1 MSASLSVPGQSAEA
15 YDTVV
20 VGAGFAGMYM
30 LHRLRQQGL
39 SVRVYEQGDGVGGT
53 WYWNRYPGARC
64 DVESMQYSYSFSDE
78 LQQEWDWSERYAPQP
93 EILKY
98 ANHVADRFDLRPDIQ
113 FDTRV
118 ERAVFDESTDRWSV
132 TTSANGE
139 TRTVTAAYVI
149 LATGC
154 LSNARMPDIKGLK
167 DFKGEVYHTGHWPH
181 HPVDFT
187 GKRVAVIG
195 TGSSA
200 LQSVPVIAAQA
211 SHLTVFQRTANFS
224 IPARNAPLT
233 PEERDAFRSNYP
245 EIRRIAREDMRN
257 GIYQEI
263 PDRGALDDGDNERRA
278 KYETRWSKGGLTF
291 MGVYN
296 NLVLDQAANDTAA
309 GFVRDKIAEIV
320 SDPHTA
326 KLLQPSDH
334 PIGSKRICVDTDYYA
349 TFNRSNVTLVD
360 IKAGGI
366 DQILPNAVRAGAKD
380 YEVDALVLATGFDAM
395 TGSVAKIDIQG
406 RGGSTLNQKWAEGPR
421 TYLGLMS
428 AGFPNL
434 FVITG
439 PGSPSVLSNMIV
451 SIEQHVDWIADCV
464 GYMRAQGFAAMEAE
478 TDAEDRWVAH
488 VNETAYATLYPQANS
503 WYMGANIPGK
513 PRIFM
518 PYIGGV
524 GAYRQICND
533 VAAKGYQGFRMTGA
547 ERAQQR
553 SAAAS

>member
-1 MSASLSVPGQSAEA
+1 
-15 YDTVV
+15 
-20 VGAGFAGMYM
+20 
-30 LHRLRQQGL
+30 
-39 SVRVYEQGDGVGGT
+39 
-53 WYWNRYPGARC
+53 
-64 DVESMQYSYSFSDE
+64 
-78 LQQEWDWSERYAPQP
+78 
-93 EILKY
+93 
-98 ANHVADRFDLRPDIQ
+98 
-113 FDTRV
+113 
-118 ERAVFDESTDRWSV
+118 
-132 TTSANGE
+132 
-139 TRTVTAAYVI
+139 
-149 LATGC
+149 
-154 LSNARMPDIKGLK
+154 
-167 DFKGEVYHTGHWPH
+167 
-181 HPVDFT
+181 
-187 GKRVAVIG
+187 
-195 TGSSA
+195 

-309 GFVRDKIAEIV
+309 SFVREKIAEIV
-320 SDPHTA
+320 SDPQTA
-326 KLLQPSDH
+326 KLLLPNDH

-349 TFNRSNVTLVD
+349 TFNRPNVTLVD

-366 DQILPNAVRAGAKD
+366 GEILPNAVRAAGKD

-406 RGGSTLNQKWAEGPR
+406 RNGGTLNQKWAEGPR

-451 SIEQHVDWIADCV
+451 SIEQHVDWIADCI

-488 VNETAYATLYPQANS
+488 VNEAAYATLYPQANS

-547 ERAQQR
+547 EQPKRA
-553 SAAAS
+553 AAAS

>member
-1 MSASLSVPGQSAEA
+1 MSASLAFPGKSTEA
-15 YDTVV
+15 YDAVV

-30 LHRLRQQGL
+30 LHRLRKQGL

-78 LQQEWDWSERYAPQP
+78 LQQQWDWSERYAPQP

-113 FDTRV
+113 FDTCV
-118 ERAVFDESTDRWSV
+118 EQAVFDESTDRWLVSIA
-132 TTSANGE
+132 ANGE
-139 TRTVTAAYVI
+139 TRTVTAAYVV

-200 LQSVPVIAAQA
+200 IQSVPVIAAQA

-233 PEERDAFRSNYP
+233 PEEREAFRANYP
-245 EIRRIAREDMRN
+245 EIRRVAREDMRN

-263 PDRGALDDGDNERRA
+263 PDRGALDDGDNERRS

-291 MGVYN
+291 MGAYN
-296 NLVLDQAANDTAA
+296 NLALDVAANDTAA
-309 GFVRDKIAEIV
+309 TFVRDKIAEIV
-320 SDPHTA
+320 SDPQTA
-326 KLLQPSDH
+326 KLLQPNDH

-349 TFNRSNVTLVD
+349 TFNRANVTLVD

-366 DQILPNAVRAGAKD
+366 EEILPHAVRAAGREH
-380 YEVDALVLATGFDAM
+380 EVDALVLATGFDAM
-395 TGSVAKIDIQG
+395 TGSVAKIDIHG
-406 RGGSTLNQKWAEGPR
+406 RNGRTLNQKWAEGPR

-464 GYMRAQGFAAMEAE
+464 GYMRAHGFAAMEAE
-478 TDAEDRWVAH
+478 PDAEDRWVAH
-488 VNETAYATLYPQANS
+488 VNEVAYGTLYPQANS

-533 VAAKGYQGFRMTGA
+533 VAAKGYQGFRMQSSATPV
-547 ERAQQR
+547 E
-553 SAAAS
+553 AAAS